1 MAYQKLQPGRSRAY
15 SPQTFSDTVDNVAL
29 YNNPILGLT
38 SPSGT
43 PGVLTS
49 SSATTF
55 IQDKVQPGDLVLNA
69 TVSSRGQS
77 TLVKQVISDTEL
89 ILQDADAIFFPSN
102 FFYITPP
109 PSEPAVL
116 NVQQTTAGGI
126 SLKITTSGG
135 DDLTFVGLQ
144 SGSYLPVQTTRIWET
159 VGDNIIE
166 NGSFRS
172 GSNLIQNG
180 SFNEIGP
187 ELVTNGDFSAE
198 GINLVDNPNFTDGVE
213 LLTQPIDL
221 TVDFIA
227 NSGGVI
233 DDSNSFTTAGGSVDG
248 IVNKVTEWILVEG
261 NSYKLVIEGSTTSSG
276 FTIGNYLNG
285 DEYGT
290 GFGTHYFVAEGG
302 VYATRLWIRQQTAGT
317 TDLTTFT
324 IEELGADWN
333 LDYGTSADT
342 WSFSDGTA
350 KATNSVSYDRIQQNT
365 SLSSGS
371 YKVTVDISTYTNGRI
386 VPIIAGQLGTSF
398 PESSGI
404 YTQYVTGAGSS
415 SGVRIASNPDF
426 NGSLNSV
433 SVQELGEGWTL
444 GAGWSIGDSVASCD
458 GTASSSLYQNVSGVE
473 NKTYKIT
480 GTVSNYTSGTLQ
492 VGGSSSALD
501 VDEDG
506 AFVHY
511 RVWTSDPNLYL
522 KSKPGD
528 GFNGSIT
535 NISVKEVAPYW
546 TVTNSDSTHYVNF
559 PTGYAQLIAATDS
572 PQVQLEQNVLDA
584 TGLKSYEINCNID
597 YGQGSNLI
605 LNGDFSA
612 TGADLVL
619 DGNFPLPNVNWII
632 AASTTINGGSATFG
646 GLGAVTE
653 AEMLLASF
661 VVRVEA
667 DGGVVEA
674 QTCLASDLTFL
685 TENP

>member
-1 MAYQKLQPGRSRAY
+1 MAYQKLQPGRSRTY
-15 SPQTFSDTVDNVAL
+15 FPSTFSDTVDNVAL
-29 YNNPILGLT
+29 NNNISLGQT
-38 SPSGT
+38 QVSGT
-43 PGVLTS
+43 PGVLNS
-49 SSATTF
+49 SINYF
-55 IQDKVQPGDLVLNA
+55 FQDKVQPGDLVLNA
-69 TVSSRGQS
+69 TTSSRGQS

-102 FFYITPP
+102 FFFITPP

-187 ELVTNGDFSAE
+187 ELVTNGDFSATGTE
-198 GINLVDNPNFTDGVE
+198 EIVDGGFPNGSTAWNLGNGGTIVDNEMQLDCGGTTDAY
-213 LLTQPIDL
+213 TYQSKA
-221 TVDFIA
+221 TSYT
-227 NSGGVI
+227 SG
-233 DDSNSFTTAGGSVDG
+233 
-248 IVNKVTEWILVEG
+248 K
-261 NSYKLVIEGSTTSSG
+261 SYKLTVKIVSNTTGTDLILYAGG
-276 FTIGNYLNG
+276 FSPNTVNISIGTTPNTYSI
-285 DEYGT
+285 
-290 GFGTHYFVAEGG
+290 YFVADYTSGSG
-302 VYATRLWIRQQTAGT
+302 S
-317 TDLTTFT
+317 T
-324 IEELGADWN
+324 IVLRAFSSTGIVVIDNVSVQEVGADWVSLN
-333 LDYGTSADT
+333 PTNTFGEHGLTMTSTLAADVRIR
-342 WSFSDGTA
+342 SGGGIVA
-350 KATNSVSYDRIQQNT
+350 NST
-365 SLSSGS
+365 S
-371 YKVTVDISTYTNGRI
+371 YKVTYTIHDVDLTGTNAIQYYTGSNLNGYDDLPEQDEGTHTFYYTTPSTITSTFWFFR
-386 VPIIAGQLGTSF
+386 LDLRGTSTSTTDF
-398 PESSGI
+398 VTISS
-404 YTQYVTGAGSS
+404 
-415 SGVRIASNPDF
+415 
-426 NGSLNSV
+426 
-433 SVQELGEGWTL
+433 
-444 GAGWSIGDSVASCD
+444 
-458 GTASSSLYQNVSGVE
+458 
-473 NKTYKIT
+473 
-480 GTVSNYTSGTLQ
+480 
-492 VGGSSSALD
+492 
-501 VDEDG
+501 
-506 AFVHY
+506 
-511 RVWTSDPNLYL
+511 
-522 KSKPGD
+522 
-528 GFNGSIT
+528 
-535 NISVKEVAPYW
+535 ISVKEIAPYW

-619 DGNFPLPNVNWII
+619 DGNFPLPNDNWII

>member
-1 MAYQKLQPGRSRAY
+1 MAYQKLQPGRSRTY
-15 SPQTFSDTVDNVAL
+15 FPSTFSDTVDNVAL
-29 YNNPILGLT
+29 TNNIILGVT

-102 FFYITPP
+102 FFFITPP

-187 ELVTNGDFSAE
+187 ELVTNGSFREVGTNVVDCGDFSCAVPTDYWTL
-198 GINLVDNPNFTDGVE
+198 GTGWSVGDNKASCDGSTGNLIQSITGSANKSFKLVFT
-213 LLTQPIDL
+213 IS
-221 TVDFIA
+221 DFV
-227 NSGGVI
+227 S
-233 DDSNSFTTAGGSVDG
+233 G
-248 IVNKVTEWILVEG
+248 IVIPT
-261 NSYKLVIEGSTTSSG
+261 
-276 FTIGNYLNG
+276 
-285 DEYGT
+285 
-290 GFGTHYFVAEGG
+290 FVGI
-302 VYATRLWIRQQTAGT
+302 T
-317 TDLTTFT
+317 
-324 IEELGADWN
+324 
-333 LDYGTSADT
+333 GTSYNA
-342 WSFSDGTA
+342 DGTY
-350 KATNSVSYDRIQQNT
+350 TEYIQ
-365 SLSSGS
+365 SGS
-371 YKVTVDISTYTNGRI
+371 DVRFVFYS
-386 VPIIAGQLGTSF
+386 TSF
-398 PESSGI
+398 D
-404 YTQYVTGAGSS
+404 GS
-415 SGVRIASNPDF
+415 ITN
-426 NGSLNSV
+426 V
-433 SVQELGEGWTL
+433 SVQEVGQDWTVVDGAGGDTVTFGDSFAEITKTSVNPSVYLSQDYAVTL
-444 GAGWSIGDSVASCD
+444 GASHKLTYTVVENTFTGGLTELGLSGAGAYGSAVLDA
-458 GTASSSLYQNVSGVE
+458 TASATP
-473 NKTYKIT
+473 KTVYL
-480 GTVSNYTSGTLQ
+480 TVTDDTPSIAALRFYSQG
-492 VGGSSSALD
+492 VGGSI
-501 VDEDG
+501 
-506 AFVHY
+506 
-511 RVWTSDPNLYL
+511 
-522 KSKPGD
+522 K
-528 GFNGSIT
+528 IT
-535 NISVKEVAPYW
+535 NISVKKIAPYW

-619 DGNFPLPNVNWII
+619 DGDFPLPNVNWII

>member
-1 MAYQKLQPGRSRAY
+1 MAYQKLQPGRSRTY
-15 SPQTFSDTVDNVAL
+15 FPSTFSDTVDNVAL
-29 YNNPILGLT
+29 TNNIILGVT

-102 FFYITPP
+102 FFFITPP

-187 ELVTNGDFSAE
+187 ELVTNGDFSAT
-198 GINLVDNPNFTDGVE
+198 GTDVIYNGGFDTSIALGTTGSGWVNPDAAAAYNLGGCKITRGV
-213 LLTQPIDL
+213 
-221 TVDFIA
+221 
-227 NSGGVI
+227 SGFARLRGADI
-233 DDSNSFTTAGGSVDG
+233 LGNDDIISLS
-248 IVNKVTEWILVEG
+248 K
-261 NSYKLVIEGSTTSSG
+261 SYKITYTVVENNGAASVIFDLAGTFSNDIPLSLTTHTVYVTSG
-276 FTIGNYLNG
+276 TSATQRFQ
-285 DEYGT
+285 
-290 GFGTHYFVAEGG
+290 
-302 VYATRLWIRQQTAGT
+302 VYNQTASSNIT
-317 TDLTTFT
+317 LTD
-324 IEELGADWN
+324 IVVKELGADWTLQDEWSIGEDKATYDATAN
-333 LDYGTSADT
+333 AKNIKQLLNFELGKSYKIKFTTST
-342 WSFSDGTA
+342 GTA
-350 KATNSVSYDRIQQNT
+350 KLKFTDQSGTQLFTDIAIANYAPNSYE
-365 SLSSGS
+365 L
-371 YKVTVDISTYTNGRI
+371 Y
-386 VPIIAGQLGTSF
+386 GT
-398 PESSGI
+398 
-404 YTQYVTGAGSS
+404 A
-415 SGVRIASNPDF
+415 IASTE
-426 NGSLNSV
+426 LRIYAYNS
-433 SVQELGEGWTL
+433 G
-444 GAGWSIGDSVASCD
+444 GA
-458 GTASSSLYQNVSGVE
+458 E
-473 NKTYKIT
+473 
-480 GTVSNYTSGTLQ
+480 
-492 VGGSSSALD
+492 
-501 VDEDG
+501 
-506 AFVHY
+506 AF
-511 RVWTSDPNLYL
+511 
-522 KSKPGD
+522 
-528 GFNGSIT
+528 SIT
-535 NISVKEVAPYW
+535 NISVQEVAPYW
-546 TVTNSDSTHYVNF
+546 TVTNNDSTHYVNF